1 LKTLGDLEFDETW
14 PTTSILHLIE
24 RKNKFQANMG
34 QEFEIPLKVEFGL
47 ILQ

>member
-1 LKTLGDLEFDETW
+1 MEFNETW
-14 PTTSILHLIE
+14 LTALSVHLID

-47 ILQ
+47 ISL